1 MTISLWLMTYEYDS
15 HSDTDSFIL
24 NTDSDTDTHTLYS
37 DTDSHLRVE
46 S

>member
-1 MTISLWLMTYEYDS
+1 MTYEYDS
-15 HSDTDSFIL
+15 HSDTDGFIL